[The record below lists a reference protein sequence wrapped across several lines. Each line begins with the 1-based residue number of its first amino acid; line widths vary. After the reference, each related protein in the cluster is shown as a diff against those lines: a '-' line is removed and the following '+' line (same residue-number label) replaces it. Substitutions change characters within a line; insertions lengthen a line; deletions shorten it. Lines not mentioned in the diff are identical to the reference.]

1 MTTRRS
7 WIQDYCEDSNM
18 PADQQHA
25 QGLMKL
31 HATCTPPC
39 PRKLSAER
47 YLRACGEAS
56 APESP
61 TSEG

>member
-1 MTTRRS
+1 MTVRRS
-7 WIQDYCEDSNM
+7 WIDDYCTDSNA
-18 PADQQHA
+18 PADEQHA

-47 YLRACGEAS
+47 YLRERAAGQGTDS
-56 APESP
+56 NRD
-61 TSEG
+61 G